1 MLQRFHEKLKRG
13 SWCHLYSEGRVIQN
27 WRFSDPDLPV
37 LGPFKHGVGKIIAH
51 SYPNVPI
58 VLPMYHKGMD
68 QVIPEK
74 VLDDGRVTS
83 AHQSMRRLRPSTPVS
98 LMPQTGNT
106 IECFI
111 GEPIDLTEDVRK
123 FVEAYP
129 SKLTDWRSTLE
140 SLQLYEHLTNK
151 IREAV
156 LQLEAEAYQRKSRSS
171 Q

>member
-1 MLQRFHEKLKRG
+1 MLQRFHEKLKGG

-74 VLDDGRVTS
+74 VLDDGRVAS
-83 AHQSMRRLRPSTPVS
+83 AHQSMRRQRPSTPVS
-98 LMPQTGNT
+98 LVSHAA
-106 IECFI
+106 
-111 GEPIDLTEDVRK
+111 DR
-123 FVEAYP
+123 
-129 SKLTDWRSTLE
+129 
-140 SLQLYEHLTNK
+140 EHH
-151 IREAV
+151 RV
-156 LQLEAEAYQRKSRSS
+156 LHR
-171 Q
+171 